1 MVLGGIEN
9 EVPGNSATD
18 RERRHSP
25 AYQQIYKDDEP
36 CSPARVRTT
45 VTPGGQQVALWLQ
58 RETGL
63 QRERGGLNWTAIWV
77 SSTSP
82 VGNLLGSAATCPL
95 SVEASSSPRSAC
107 MVAQCRWQTLG
118 VLSFIHSFIHPL
130 IKDLL
135 SAHVSEALGTQRQ
148 RKQWPAIVEFTACSR
163 STRNQN
169 KQKH

>member
-1 MVLGGIEN
+1 MPGLGYRSMVGRVPGIHKALSCQHLGKKKKKTTERQNSVCVVLGGIEN

-63 QRERGGLNWTAIWV
+63 QRERGPELDSNMGQLD
-77 SSTSP
+77 
-82 VGNLLGSAATCPL
+82 L
-95 SVEASSSPRSAC
+95 S
-107 MVAQCRWQTLG
+107 G
-118 VLSFIHSFIHPL
+118 
-130 IKDLL
+130 
-135 SAHVSEALGTQRQ
+135 G
-148 RKQWPAIVEFTACSR
+148 
-163 STRNQN
+163 
-169 KQKH
+169 